1 MTTIAYKDGVLAS
14 DSGVFY
20 GDYLVGETEKI
31 WRVGDILVGAVGTAG
46 FARKFLDWVRSGNR
60 CWDKTPGPDDIPENG
75 TAFIIF
81 DGKIREWDYGCRNGP
96 SLEITSPFKAWG
108 SGSAVALGAMA
119 AGASAEEAVRIAIQ
133 YDVSSA
139 GAVQVLRAGE

>member
-1 MTTIAYKDGVLAS
+1 VTTIAYKDGVLAS

-31 WRVGDILVGAVGTAG
+31 WRVGDILVGAVGSAG
-46 FARKFLDWVRSGNR
+46 FARKFLDWVRSGR
-60 CWDKTPGPDDIPENG
+60 GGSGFDIGPDNIPDG
-75 TAFIIF
+75 GSAFIILY
-81 DGKIREWDYGCRNGP
+81 DAVREWDSGCKGGP
-96 SLEITSPFKAWG
+96 PLKIAAPFYAWG
-108 SGSAVALGAMA
+108 SGAAVALGAMA
-119 AGASAEEAVRIAIQ
+119 AGASAEEAVKIAIQ